1 MKAIITFI
9 VLGIGC
15 ATSSYAV
22 PIDSLPLLRAGELDR
37 VTNRSIQLESDQY
50 SRLAQWR
57 IASDKLKTAQ
67 VKQEVAQA
75 EFDRIAELYDRGI
88 STESQY
94 MQADLNRKVANAQV
108 EIESAR
114 LKKVEAETRM
124 VQLLMIEEGSPADDH
139 RYEMVALLKQ
149 KAEYTVNILGSQM
162 GSVQSSIGFYEHQ
175 YEITR
180 KLFEKGH
187 RTKAQVEQW
196 QVRLQGQRELLATL
210 QHQVQS
216 AQLEIEGAELAMKRL
231 SNHSS

>member
-124 VQLLMIEEGSPADDH
+124 VQLLMIEEGSPAEDH